1 MKTITIN
8 KFVAV
13 CNNYLSKGEVK
24 SFTDFCKEEKY
35 LNVTES
41 GSYEFVAEEVNKVVG
56 SEDSI
61 IMPNTTSSLT
71 SDKISAMYAS
81 IVEFMV
87 NNKGLIVDSEK
98 LTSNQLLVNI
108 TREFA
113 SKQLTIPVSKET
125 KENLLATFK
134 LVDENMQMPKSHPK
148 RSWLRKKVVYPA
160 LITSLFIGVGAGILG
175 STPIADNTIFNT
187 GNAWLNFSSW
197 ASIGFWAA
205 LPLTFITYK
214 ILDKATI
221 NHYAKKYCA
230 KSNNLELLRELEKS
244 LGHELTLADIES
256 ASVDLPVKN
265 LVKEIE
271 KSRAK
276 VIECNKGG
284 WFKRNLL
291 GLKARKQHRN
301 QLHAMFTYAKVLRI
315 QFEKAKTHEEAE
327 RINLLLNYMDKHLSK
342 DARTNY
348 AEAATKVFENG
359 DIYAKSIVGKRN
371 QKVATTKLQFSNL
384 VQRISAERYDPIEP
398 GMLFNLAIR
407 RETEPKVGT
416 LNEDL
421 SKDVSN
427 LENDD
432 SVLLEI
438 RAEYEENASVNNDEE
453 STVTENNSDSSET
466 NALNS
471 DDEDLNKELDEVFN
485 SILEKEE
492 DTSEATETETSL
504 DAEKVEAES
513 DTNDTDIAESEVV
526 ESKVVENETN
536 EIVEDEN
543 KPYESE
549 ATEIESTNLEDN
561 SNSTNSEEIL
571 DSARDASE
579 IRFNETDSPFM
590 KLLWSYTHDYDNM
603 PKQLEKLNNEQKTLT
618 GEQISIFNE
627 TDTNSSEE
635 NKNSTIEETNATPAT
650 DKTRKR
656 ARRST
661 LVIDESLKKH
671 YKLTFTDPDG
681 NKTSTKVKKSNNETE
696 DLTNIGNATLEKIS
710 ETFSK

>member
-8 KFVAV
+8 KFVAI

-35 LNVTES
+35 LYVTES

-148 RSWLRKKVVYPA
+148 RSWLRKKVGYPA

-230 KSNNLELLRELEKS
+230 KSNNLELLRELEKN

-284 WFKRNLL
+284 WFKRNFL

-348 AEAATKVFENG
+348 AETATKVFENG
-359 DIYAKSIVGKRN
+359 DIYAKSIEGTRK
-371 QKVATTKLQFSNL
+371 QKVATTKVQFSNL

-398 GMLFNLAIR
+398 GMLFNLAVR
-407 RETEPKVGT
+407 RDTEPKVDD
-416 LNEDL
+416 LNEEL

-438 RAEYEENASVNNDEE
+438 RAEDEENASVNNDEK
-453 STVTENNSDSSET
+453 SAVTEKNSDSSET

-492 DTSEATETETSL
+492 DPSEATETETSL
-504 DAEKVEAES
+504 
-513 DTNDTDIAESEVV
+513 
-526 ESKVVENETN
+526 NE
-536 EIVEDEN
+536 EVEDES
-543 KPYESE
+543 KTSESE
-549 ATEIESTNLEDN
+549 ASESDSISTNA
-561 SNSTNSEEIL
+561 EEIL

-579 IRFNETDSPFM
+579 IRFNETGSPFM

-603 PKQLEKLNNEQKTLT
+603 PKQLEKLNNEQKNLT

-627 TDTNSSEE
+627 TDTNNSEE
-635 NKNSTIEETNATPAT
+635 NKNFTIEKTNATPAT
-650 DKTRKR
+650 DKTRKK

-710 ETFSK
+710 ETFNK